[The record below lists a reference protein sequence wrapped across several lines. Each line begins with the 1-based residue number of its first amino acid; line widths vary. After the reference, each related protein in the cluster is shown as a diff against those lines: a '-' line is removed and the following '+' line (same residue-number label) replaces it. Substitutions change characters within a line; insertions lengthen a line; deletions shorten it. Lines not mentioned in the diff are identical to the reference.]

1 MNAASALPNPEASQ
15 IPAIYARVSGDQ
27 QVQQATIASQE
38 TALREAVSSDGLS
51 LTEEHCFIDDG
62 FTGTTLERPAL
73 ERLRDLAYLG
83 AFHTLYVHSPDRLA
97 RRYAYQV
104 LLVEE
109 LEQCGVE
116 VVFLNHAIGVSP
128 EDQMLLQMQGMFA
141 EYERAKILERTR
153 RGRRHAAQRG
163 LVSVLN
169 AAPFGFRYVSK
180 QQGGGVASYEI
191 VPEKAAIVRQ
201 VFAWVGCDR
210 LSLGEVRRRLQQQ
223 GTSSPQGKPWWD
235 RTTLWEMLKN
245 SAYVGRAVFGKT
257 RVGPRRPALRPQ
269 RGHAKTS
276 RQPYAMYRTLPEE
289 QITIP
294 VPALV
299 SEESFAAVQQQLA
312 ANLQRVSTRRRGAH
326 LLQGLIEC
334 GCCGYAYYGQRT
346 SRRTAEGKPYVYY
359 RCTGMDGYRFGG
371 ERVCQL
377 NSPVRADCLDEAVW
391 NDVCELLRQPELV
404 RQEYERR
411 LQTPVEDSRRRTLLQ
426 QQQHAQ
432 RAVSRLIDAYA
443 DGTLDKQEFEPRL
456 MKARQ
461 LVAHR
466 QQELAELADQE
477 AEQDRLRQAMACL
490 DDFSAQ
496 LREGLD
502 HADWHRRR
510 EIIRTVV
517 ERICIEPL
525 EVRIVYRI
533 SYPLFARN
541 ASRERV
547 LHFCW
552 GRDPRRAVE

>member
-1 MNAASALPNPEASQ
+1 MNAASTRPAPEGGK
-15 IPAIYARVSGDQ
+15 IPAIYARVSVEQ
-27 QVQQATIASQE
+27 QVQQETIASQE
-38 TALREAVSSDGLS
+38 AALRERVACDGFS
-51 LTEEHCFIDDG
+51 LTEELCFIDNG
-62 FTGTTLERPAL
+62 FSGTTLGRPAL

-83 AFHTLYVHSPDRLA
+83 AFHKLYVHSPDRLA

-104 LLVEE
+104 LLMEE
-109 LEQCGVE
+109 LQQCGVE
-116 VVFLNHAIGVSP
+116 IVFLNHAIGGSP
-128 EDQMLLQMQGMFA
+128 EEQMLLQMQGMFA
-141 EYERAKILERTR
+141 EYERAKILERSR

-163 LVSVLN
+163 LVSVLS
-169 AAPFGFRYVSK
+169 AAPFGYRYVTK
-180 QQGGGVASYEI
+180 QEGGGVASYEI
-191 VPEKAAIVRQ
+191 VPEKAAIVQQ

-223 GTSSPQGKPWWD
+223 GTPSAQGKPRWNP
-235 RTTLWEMLKN
+235 RTLWQMLKN
-245 SAYVGRAVFGKT
+245 PAYAGRAGFGKT

-269 RGHAKTS
+269 RGQAKMPRQSCAKYPTS
-276 RQPYAMYRTLPEE
+276 PDE
-289 QITIP
+289 QIPIA
-294 VPALV
+294 VPPLV
-299 SEESFAAVQQQLA
+299 SKELFAAVQQQLPA
-312 ANLQRVSTRRRGAH
+312 KPQHVSTRRGDTH
-326 LLQGLIEC
+326 LLQGLLEC

-359 RCTGMDGYRFGG
+359 RCPGMDGYRFGG

-391 NDVCELLRQPELV
+391 DDVCELLRQPELV

-426 QQQHAQ
+426 QQQHAE
-432 RAVSRLIDAYA
+432 RAVSRLIDAFA
-443 DGTLDKQEFEPRL
+443 DGTLEKKELEPRL

-461 LVAHR
+461 LVARR
-466 QQELAELADQE
+466 QQELAQLADQE
-477 AEQDRLRQAMACL
+477 AEQDHLRQAMACL
-490 DDFSAQ
+490 DEFSAH

-502 HADWHRRR
+502 QADWHRRR

-525 EVRIVYRI
+525 QVRIVYRI
-533 SYPLFARN
+533 SYPLFAPN

-552 GRDPRRAVE
+552 GRAPLPRC